1 MRTEPGI
8 VRKVYDAAALFALL
22 NLVVAAGLT
31 GFFAMNGT
39 LSGKNVQEAVRALR
53 GETCAVPAAPPFGV
67 KTVAGSAEVKPRQ
80 VAFDE
85 VELDLMQ
92 REAERLRTE
101 VDQRVALAQSIM
113 LKVKAEREKLRQEKE
128 AFAKQEEAERSR
140 WQEAGFQKQL
150 EILTSLSPKM
160 ALEHM
165 FAMNDV
171 DKAARILAAMDSDRA
186 KKIVESAKRGE
197 DLVRMKQILERM
209 ESVMSVAQVPA
220 RPDESP

>member
-1 MRTEPGI
+1 MKTEPGI
-8 VRKVYDAAALFALL
+8 VRRVYDAAALFALL

-31 GFFAMNGT
+31 GFFAMNGA
-39 LSGKNVQEAVRALR
+39 LSGKNVREAVRALR
-53 GETCAVPAAPPFGV
+53 GETCAVPAAAPIGV
-67 KTVAGSAEVKPRQ
+67 KTVAGSAEVKPQR

-113 LKVKAEREKLRQEKE
+113 LRVKAEREKLRQEKE
-128 AFAKQEEAERSR
+128 EFAKQEEAERLR

-209 ESVMSVAQVPA
+209 ESVMSVAQIPA
-220 RPDESP
+220 RSNESP